1 MYTFDHFNFNVTD
14 LDKSLAFYKEALGL
28 EPTGKTIAPEDGSF
42 VITYLGDGRTG
53 FRLELTWVKDHP
65 SPMTWESASSTW
77 P

>member
-42 VITYLGDGRTG
+42 VITYLGDGRT
-53 FRLELTWVKDHP
+53 RLPAGADLGEGPPPAL
-65 SPMTWESASSTW
+65 
-77 P
+77 